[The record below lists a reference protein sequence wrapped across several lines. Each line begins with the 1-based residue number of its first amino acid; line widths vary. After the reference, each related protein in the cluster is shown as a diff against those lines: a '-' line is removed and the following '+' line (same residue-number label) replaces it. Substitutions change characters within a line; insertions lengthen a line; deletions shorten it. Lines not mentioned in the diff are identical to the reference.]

1 MHGKTPLLLAAFL
14 TWIAG
19 FVDAVGYISLGHVY
33 TANMSGNTVAIGIH
47 AVSREW
53 PALLERIWPVLTY
66 FGGLLFCR
74 LLIAYGARQRIRRIA
89 TPALLI
95 EIGLLVPVCLISG
108 PVKGTAAELS
118 VAYIGLLAV
127 AMGIQNAALTH
138 FSTLTVH
145 TGFVTGTL
153 LKCAENMAKYIDW
166 AWDQV
171 RRKEQPLSKVFRGS
185 TRQKAFRMSAWL
197 GLIWLAY
204 VIGACCG
211 AFGDHIFSFRS
222 LVVPIICLAGVSAV
236 DLNRPLAVREEQQQS
251 DSPS

>member
-1 MHGKTPLLLAAFL
+1 MHGKAPILLAVFL

-19 FVDAVGYISLGHVY
+19 FVDAVGYISLGHIY
-33 TANMSGNTVAIGIH
+33 TANMSGNSVAVGIH

-53 PALLERIWPVLTY
+53 AGLLERIWPVVTY

-74 LLIAYGARQRIRRIA
+74 LLITYGARKRIRRIA

-95 EIGLLVPVCLISG
+95 EIGLLVPVCAISG

-118 VAYIGLLAV
+118 VAYVGLLAV

-153 LKCAENMAKYIDW
+153 LKCAENTAKYIDW
-166 AWDQV
+166 FWDQI
-171 RRKEQPLSKVFRGS
+171 RRKGQPLHSVIRSSSRQKVFR
-185 TRQKAFRMSAWL
+185 MSVWL

-204 VIGACCG
+204 IIGACCG
-211 AFGDHIFSFRS
+211 AFGDHAFSFRS
-222 LVVPIICLAGVSAV
+222 LLVPIVCLAGVSAL
-236 DLNRPLAVREEQQQS
+236 DLNRPLAVREEQEQS
-251 DSPS
+251 GTQN

>member
-1 MHGKTPLLLAAFL
+1 MPLVLAAFL

-19 FVDAVGYISLGHVY
+19 FVDAVGYISLGHIY

-53 PALLERIWPVLTY
+53 AEMLWRIWPVVTY

-74 LLIAYGARQRIRRIA
+74 LLITYGARRRIRRIA
-89 TPALLI
+89 TPALLF
-95 EIGLLVPVCLISG
+95 EVGLLLPVCLIQGSIKH
-108 PVKGTAAELS
+108 PTAELS
-118 VAYIGLLAV
+118 FVYVGLLAV

-153 LKCAENMAKYIDW
+153 LKSAENAAKYLTW
-166 AWDQV
+166 VWDQV
-171 RRKEQPLSKVFRGS
+171 RRHEQPLNLIIRRSGQQR
-185 TRQKAFRMSAWL
+185 AFLMMVWL
-197 GLIWLAY
+197 CLIWAAY

-211 AFGDHIFSFRS
+211 AFGDHTFSLRS
-222 LVVPIICLAGVSAV
+222 LLVPIVCLGGVSAV
-236 DLNRPLAVREEQQQS
+236 DLNRPLAVREEEEQS
-251 DSPS
+251 KLSS